1 MKLGPSKLSDIMLGN
16 AGLLFSCPFRQIDI
30 IFFKKMTDS
39 ADWQVIFVKNVFRP
53 IVL

>member
-16 AGLLFSCPFRQIDI
+16 AGLLFSCPFRQID
-30 IFFKKMTDS
+30 S